1 MIKQQQKLLLSVGSG
16 STTIMNKVASSG
28 RAGWWL
34 YYDIYFEI
42 YAYNSSGKQI
52 AYSKVPILI
61 DTDSSGTNNRYYV
74 MADESGSKKGY
85 YEEWWNAHGQKKY
98 FCSQTYSGNSPFL
111 PVITV
116 DDKTYTV
123 ENY

>member
-1 MIKQQQKLLLSVGSG
+1 
-16 STTIMNKVASSG
+16 MNKVAPG
-28 RAGWWL
+28 RPGWWL

-61 DTDSSGTNNRYYV
+61 DTDSSGTNNRYYI
-74 MADESGSKKGY
+74 MADEGGLKKGY

-98 FCSQTYSGNSPFL
+98 FCSQRYSGTSIFL
-111 PVITV
+111 PRITV
-116 DDKTYTV
+116 DNKKYTV
-123 ENY
+123 ENYFY